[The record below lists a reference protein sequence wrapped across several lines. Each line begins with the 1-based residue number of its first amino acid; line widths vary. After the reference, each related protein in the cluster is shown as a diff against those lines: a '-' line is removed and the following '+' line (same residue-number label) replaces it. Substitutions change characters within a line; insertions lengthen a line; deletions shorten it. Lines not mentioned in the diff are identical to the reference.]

1 MRLLLSERCL
11 PVGRW
16 SSRLLGSATG
26 LLATIAL
33 ASFSGSS
40 TAAQGAAMPATAQE
54 AKMPLQEPEDA
65 GSQNRLRL
73 LTEEQYLNTIRYVF
87 GPDAAPEPHFPP
99 AQRRDGLLALGSSIT
114 GVTTAQLELYQKA
127 AVTIANTVVDPKY
140 RSFLITCKPRN
151 EKAADKACASQFL
164 KEKGRLLNRRPLTRE
179 ELDAFVDQANKS
191 ADELKD
197 FYAGISIALEA
208 MLVSP
213 NVLFVA
219 ESTEPDPEHPGHQRL
234 DAFSLATRLSL
245 FLWDAAPDDN
255 VLKAAESGEIQTA
268 KGRARVVDLM
278 LSSRRLDSGVRGFFD
293 DMFGFDDFNSL
304 AKDSSVY
311 PQFTGQVAT
320 DAREQTLRTIV
331 DHLVTKRGDY
341 RDLYTTRDTFISP
354 ALAVVYGEPA
364 PQGWTPYTEPADSP
378 RAGLL
383 SQISFLALHSHPTRS
398 SPTLRG
404 KALRELL
411 LCQRVPPPPPNVD
424 FSALDNP
431 TSPFKTQRE
440 RVAFHLKNPVCAGCH
455 KIMDPMGL
463 ALENFD
469 SSGKFREEEKGTK
482 IDASGTLDGKS
493 FNGVTAL
500 GQVLHDYPALTSCLV
515 QRVYSYG
522 SGGAVGKEDK
532 KTLDY
537 FNARFAEEGYRVPDL
552 MRTIALSNAFSE
564 IVEPKPQAPAV
575 KTASLSS
582 SPANTTK

>member
-1 MRLLLSERCL
+1 MRLLLSELCR
-11 PVGRW
+11 PVAR
-16 SSRLLGSATG
+16 SPSRLLGSAAG

-33 ASFSGSS
+33 ASYATSI
-40 TAAQGAAMPATAQE
+40 AAQGAATSASAQE
-54 AKMPLQEPEDA
+54 AQASMQEPQDS
-65 GSQNRLRL
+65 GSLNRLRL
-73 LTEEQYLNTIRYVF
+73 LTEEQYLNTVRYVF
-87 GPDAAPEPHFPP
+87 GPDVAPEPHFPP

-127 AVTIANTVVDPKY
+127 AVTIANTVIDPKY
-140 RSFLITCKPRN
+140 RAFLITCKPAN

-164 KEKGRLLNRRPLTRE
+164 KEKGRLLNRRPLTKD
-179 ELDAFVDQANKS
+179 ELDAFVVQANKS
-191 ADELKD
+191 ADQLKD
-197 FYAGISIALEA
+197 FYTGIGVALEA

-219 ESTEPDPEHPGHQRL
+219 ETTEPDPTRPGHQRL
-234 DAFSLATRLSL
+234 DAFSLATRMSL
-245 FLWDAAPDDN
+245 FLWNAVPDDS
-255 VLKAAESGEIQTA
+255 VLKAAESGEIQTP
-268 KGRARVVDLM
+268 KGRARVVDMM
-278 LSSRRLDSGVRGFFD
+278 LASRRLDSGVRAFFD

-304 AKDSSVY
+304 AKDSATY
-311 PQFTGQVAT
+311 PDFTGQVAQ

-331 DHLVTKRGDY
+331 DHLVNKQGDY
-341 RDLYTTRDTFISP
+341 RDLFTTRETFISP

-364 PQGWTPYTEPADSP
+364 PAGWTRYTAPPDSP

-404 KALRELL
+404 KALRETL

-455 KIMDPMGL
+455 KITDPMGL

-469 SSGKFREEEKGTK
+469 SNGRYRDKEKGTK

-493 FNGVTAL
+493 FEGVASL

-522 SGGAVGKEDK
+522 SGGAAGAEDK

-537 FNARFAEEGYRVPDL
+537 FNARFADAGYRLPDL
-552 MRTIALSNAFSE
+552 LRTVALSNAFSE
-564 IVEPKPQAPAV
+564 IIEPKSQVPAAQ
-575 KTASLSS
+575 TANA
-582 SPANTTK
+582 SPAGTTR

>member
-1 MRLLLSERCL
+1 MRLLLSEVRP
-11 PVGRW
+11 PVGRRF
-16 SSRLLGSATG
+16 SLLLGSAAG
-26 LLATIAL
+26 LLVTIAL
-33 ASFSGSS
+33 ASYSGTS
-40 TAAQGAAMPATAQE
+40 TAAQGGAMSATAQE
-54 AKMPLQEPEDA
+54 TQAPIQEPQDT
-65 GSQNRLRL
+65 GSLNRLRL

-87 GPDAAPEPHFPP
+87 GPDVAPEPHFPP
-99 AQRRDGLLALGSSIT
+99 AQRRDGLVALGSSIT
-114 GVTTAQLELYQKA
+114 GVTTTQLELYQKS

-140 RSFLITCKPRN
+140 RAFLIPCKPRN
-151 EKAADKACASQFL
+151 EKAADKGCASQFL
-164 KEKGRLLNRRPLTRE
+164 KEKGRLLNRRPLTRD
-179 ELDAFVDQANKS
+179 ELDAFVAQANKS
-191 ADELKD
+191 ADQLKD

-213 NVLFVA
+213 NVLFIA
-219 ESTEPDPEHPGHQRL
+219 EGTEPDPARPGHQRL
-234 DAFSLATRLSL
+234 DAFSLATRMSL
-245 FLWDAAPDDN
+245 FLWDAVPDDS
-255 VLKAAESGEIQTA
+255 VLKAAESGEIQTP
-268 KGRARVVDLM
+268 KGRARVVDMM
-278 LSSRRLDSGVRGFFD
+278 LSSRRLDAGVRAFFD

-304 AKDSSVY
+304 AKDPSIY
-311 PQFTGQVAT
+311 PQFTGQVAQ

-331 DHLVTKRGDY
+331 DQLVTKRGDY
-341 RDLYTTRDTFISP
+341 RDLFTTRETFISP

-364 PQGWTPYTEPADSP
+364 PSGWTPYTAPPDSP

-440 RVAFHLKNPVCAGCH
+440 RVAFHLTNPVCAGCH

-469 SSGKFREEEKGTK
+469 SSGRYREEEKGTK
-482 IDASGTLDGKS
+482 IDASGTLDGKPFS
-493 FNGVTAL
+493 GVTSL

-522 SGGAVGKEDK
+522 SGGAVRSEDK

-537 FNARFAEEGYRVPDL
+537 FNARFAEAGYRVPDL
-552 MRTIALSNAFSE
+552 LRTIALSNAFSE
-564 IVEPKPQAPAV
+564 IVAPKSQVPAV
-575 KTASLSS
+575 KTASLS
-582 SPANTTK
+582 PANTTN

>member
-1 MRLLLSERCL
+1 M
-11 PVGRW
+11 
-16 SSRLLGSATG
+16 A
-26 LLATIAL
+26 
-33 ASFSGSS
+33 
-40 TAAQGAAMPATAQE
+40 TAAEGTAKSASTQAAQA
-54 AKMPLQEPEDA
+54 PLQEPQGA
-65 GSQNRLRL
+65 GTLSRLRL
-73 LTEEQYLNTIRYVF
+73 LTEQQYLNTIRYVF

-127 AVTIANTVVDPKY
+127 AVTIANTVIDPKY

-151 EKAADKACASQFL
+151 EKAADKGCATQFL
-164 KEKGRLLNRRPLTRE
+164 KEKGRLLHRRPLTNE
-179 ELDAFVDQANKS
+179 ELDGYVAQANKA
-191 ADELKD
+191 ADDLKD
-197 FYAGISIALEA
+197 FYTGLSVALES

-219 ESTEPDPEHPGHQRL
+219 ETTEPDPAHPGRQRL
-234 DAFSLATRLSL
+234 DAFSLASRLSL
-245 FLWDAAPDDN
+245 FLWDAVPDDN
-255 VLKAAESGEIQTA
+255 VLKAAESGEIQTPE
-268 KGRARVVDLM
+268 GRARVVDMM
-278 LSSRRLDSGVRGFFD
+278 LTSRRLDAGVRAFFD
-293 DMFGFDDFNSL
+293 DMFGFDDFDSL
-304 AKDSSVY
+304 AKDAATY
-311 PQFTGQVAT
+311 PQFTGQVAQ

-331 DHLVTKRGDY
+331 DHLITKQGDY
-341 RDLYTTRDTFISP
+341 RDLFTTRETFISP

-364 PQGWTPYTEPADSP
+364 PAAGWMPYTEAPDSP

-404 KALRELL
+404 KALRETL

-440 RVAFHLKNPVCAGCH
+440 RVAFHLTNPVCAGCH

-469 SSGKFREEEKGTK
+469 SDGRYRAEENGTK
-482 IDASGTLDGKS
+482 IDASGTLDGKK
-493 FNGVTAL
+493 FEGVTSL

-515 QRVYSYG
+515 QRVYSYS
-522 SGGAVGKEDK
+522 SGGAPRPEDK

-537 FNARFAEEGYRVPDL
+537 FNARFAEAGYRLPDL
-552 MRTIALSNAFSE
+552 LRTIALSNAFSE
-564 IVEPKPQAPAV
+564 IVEPKSQVPAV
-575 KTASLSS
+575 KTANA
-582 SPANTTK
+582 SPSTSTSASTEE

>member
-1 MRLLLSERCL
+1 MRLLLSERSPL
-11 PVGRW
+11 GQW
-16 SSRLLGSATG
+16 SSRLLVSAAGLLTTIAVVSYSAT
-26 LLATIAL
+26 
-33 ASFSGSS
+33 S
-40 TAAQGAAMPATAQE
+40 TAAQDAAAPAVAQE
-54 AKMPLQEPEDA
+54 TQPVQEPQDT
-65 GSQNRLRL
+65 GSLNRLRL
-73 LTEEQYLNTIRYVF
+73 LTEEQYLNTVRYVF
-87 GPDAAPEPHFPP
+87 GPDVAPEPHFPP
-99 AQRRDGLLALGSSIT
+99 AQRRDGLVSLGSSIT
-114 GVTTAQLELYQKA
+114 GVTTTQLELYQKA
-127 AVTIANTVVDPKY
+127 AVTIANTVVDPRY
-140 RSFLITCKPRN
+140 RTFLITCTPRN
-151 EKAADKACASQFL
+151 EKAADKACATQFL

-179 ELDAFVDQANKS
+179 ELDAFVVQANKS
-191 ADELKD
+191 ADQLKD
-197 FYAGISIALEA
+197 FYAGISVALEA

-219 ESTEPDPEHPGHQRL
+219 EATEPDPTHPGRQRL

-245 FLWDAAPDDN
+245 FLWNAVPDDS
-255 VLKAAESGEIQTA
+255 VLRAAESGEIQTPE
-268 KGRARVVDLM
+268 GRARVVDMM
-278 LSSRRLDSGVRGFFD
+278 LASRRLDTGVRAFFD

-304 AKDSSVY
+304 AKDASIY
-311 PQFTGQVAT
+311 PQFTGQVAQ

-341 RDLYTTRDTFISP
+341 RDLFTTRDTFISP

-364 PQGWTPYTEPADSP
+364 PAGWTAYTEPADSP

-383 SQISFLALHSHPTRS
+383 GQISFLALHSHPTRS

-424 FSALDNP
+424 FSAVDNP
-431 TSPFKTQRE
+431 DSPFKTQRE

-455 KIMDPMGL
+455 KITDPMGL

-469 SSGKFREEEKGTK
+469 SAGRYREEERGTK

-493 FNGVTAL
+493 FSGVVSL
-500 GQVLHDYPALTSCLV
+500 GKVLHDSPGLTSCLV

-522 SGGAVGKEDK
+522 SGGAVRPQDK
-532 KTLDY
+532 KTMEY
-537 FNARFAEEGYRVPDL
+537 FNASFAEDGYRVPDL

-575 KTASLSS
+575 KTASV
-582 SPANTTK
+582 SPAGTTK